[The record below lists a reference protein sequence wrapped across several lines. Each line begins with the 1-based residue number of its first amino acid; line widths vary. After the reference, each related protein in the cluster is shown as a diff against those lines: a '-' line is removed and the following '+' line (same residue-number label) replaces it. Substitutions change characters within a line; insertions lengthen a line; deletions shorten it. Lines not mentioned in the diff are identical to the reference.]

1 MTRRKCILLFKFIE
15 KRCIINSIG
24 ERLKKQIF
32 KAAEMTDKRDK
43 KIIEWNDEEP
53 YREPVDE
60 TKPFDVRYPWELRYN
75 KYIENTQ
82 LSIYESGW
90 QYCSPGQVFLRY
102 QIRIRLIRPIK
113 SYRGIITGWDLTAST
128 LKNF

>member
-43 KIIEWNDEEP
+43 KI
-53 YREPVDE
+53 
-60 TKPFDVRYPWELRYN
+60 F
-75 KYIENTQ
+75 
-82 LSIYESGW
+82 
-90 QYCSPGQVFLRY
+90 
-102 QIRIRLIRPIK
+102 
-113 SYRGIITGWDLTAST
+113 
-128 LKNF
+128 